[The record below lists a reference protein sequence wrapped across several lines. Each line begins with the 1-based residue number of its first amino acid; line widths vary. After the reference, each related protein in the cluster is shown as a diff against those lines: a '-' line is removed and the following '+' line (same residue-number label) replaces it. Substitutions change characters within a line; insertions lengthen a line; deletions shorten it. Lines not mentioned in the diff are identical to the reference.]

1 MKWLT
6 ILLLVVENM
15 SDNLKNLLIE
25 ANQLLDEIE
34 ITIENMFRCA
44 MASNLSK
51 VGSQ

>member
-6 ILLLVVENM
+6 ILLLMVENM

-34 ITIENMFRCA
+34 ITIENMFKCA
-44 MASNLSK
+44 MSSNISK
-51 VGSQ
+51 VDSQ

>member
-6 ILLLVVENM
+6 ILLLMVENM

-34 ITIENMFRCA
+34 ITIENMFKCA
-44 MASNLSK
+44 VASNLSK

>member
-1 MKWLT
+1 MKWLN

-15 SDNLKNLLIE
+15 NDNFKNLLIE

-34 ITIENMFRCA
+34 ITIENMFKCA

-51 VGSQ
+51 VNSQ

>member
-1 MKWLT
+1 MTKQ
-6 ILLLVVENM
+6 EK
-15 SDNLKNLLIE
+15 SDNLKKLLIE

-34 ITIENMFRCA
+34 ITIENMFKCA